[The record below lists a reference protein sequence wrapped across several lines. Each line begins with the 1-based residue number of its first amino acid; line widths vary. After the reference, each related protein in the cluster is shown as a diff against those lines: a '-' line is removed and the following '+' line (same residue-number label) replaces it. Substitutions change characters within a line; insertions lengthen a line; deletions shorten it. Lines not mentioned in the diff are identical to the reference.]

1 MGSLRLLAQVR
12 STEVSLTDYLQSLR
26 LSCGGRT
33 IASVNSPIFTMKI
46 STFICIL
53 SLVIWTANG
62 APFDLSNL
70 GDQIRSRVNEALA
83 RAAEARE
90 RALEEAAEARARA
103 AQERARALEEAAEA
117 RRRALEAAEESRAR
131 AAEARNRALA
141 RAKESGNYTCLE
153 MNGGSINISGSGS
166 LSVWTENGKTC
177 YMFY

>member
-1 MGSLRLLAQVR
+1 MG
-12 STEVSLTDYLQSLR
+12 QSLR

-70 GDQIRSRVNEALA
+70 GDQIRSGVNEALA

-90 RALEEAAEARARA
+90 
-103 AQERARALEEAAEA
+103 RALEEAAEA

-131 AAEARNRALA
+131 AAEARNRALEEAAEARARAFEAAEESRARAAEESRAAIA

>member
-1 MGSLRLLAQVR
+1 
-12 STEVSLTDYLQSLR
+12 
-26 LSCGGRT
+26 
-33 IASVNSPIFTMKI
+33 MKI
-46 STFICIL
+46 STLICIL

-90 RALEEAAEARARA
+90 RALEEAAEARTRA
-103 AQERARALEEAAEA
+103 AQARAIALEEAAEA

-131 AAEARNRALA
+131 AAEARARALEEAAEARARAAEARNRALEEGRAERRATIA

>member
-1 MGSLRLLAQVR
+1 MG
-12 STEVSLTDYLQSLR
+12 QSLR

-131 AAEARNRALA
+131 AAEESRAAIA

>member
-1 MGSLRLLAQVR
+1 MG
-12 STEVSLTDYLQSLR
+12 QSLR

-103 AQERARALEEAAEA
+103 AQERARAF
-117 RRRALEAAEESRAR
+117 EAAEESRAR
-131 AAEARNRALA
+131 AAEESRAAIA